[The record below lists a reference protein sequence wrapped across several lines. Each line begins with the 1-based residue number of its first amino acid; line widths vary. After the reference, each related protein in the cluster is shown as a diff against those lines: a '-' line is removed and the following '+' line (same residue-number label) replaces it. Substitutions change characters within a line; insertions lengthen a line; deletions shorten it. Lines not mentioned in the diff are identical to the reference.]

1 MAVRNNYPVLKNNTM
16 KNILKYA
23 GMSIVIGVVGGFI
36 VYAFLTG
43 DLAFGGGGSDPNRLD
58 GTITNSRVNVASAS
72 STTIL
77 SANSARKYA
86 AIVNNC
92 NYDIFLGVGTTASK
106 AYGIRLNKQGGAY
119 EINTDNLIQ
128 RSISG
133 IASTSDG
140 TDYCKVTTL
149 DAE

>member
-1 MAVRNNYPVLKNNTM
+1 
-16 KNILKYA
+16 
-23 GMSIVIGVVGGFI
+23 MSIVIGLVGGFL
-36 VYAFLTG
+36 VYALMSG
-43 DLAFGGGGSDPNRLD
+43 DLVFGGGESVRLD
-58 GTITNSRVNVASAS
+58 GTITDGRVNVASAS
-72 STTIL
+72 STTLL

-92 NYDIFLGVGTTASK
+92 NYDIFINFGESASK
-106 AYGIRLNKQGGAY
+106 AFGIRINKQGGAY
-119 EINTDNLIQ
+119 EINTDNLIT
-128 RSISG
+128 RSITA